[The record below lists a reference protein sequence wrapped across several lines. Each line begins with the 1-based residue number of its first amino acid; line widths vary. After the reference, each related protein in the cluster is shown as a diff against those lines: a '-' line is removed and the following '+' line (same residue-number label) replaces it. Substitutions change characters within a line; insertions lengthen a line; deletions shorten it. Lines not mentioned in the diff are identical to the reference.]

1 MSQKVL
7 ITGGSGFLG
16 YHLIMAALEKKIEV
30 YAAVRSKSNIEH
42 LKGLPINFTSVNYDN
57 TGAIEKE
64 LSEKKYD
71 FIIHAAGITKSN
83 SLKEFD
89 YINGVYTSNLAQAAA
104 QLNGQVK
111 KLVLISSLA
120 AAGPLKDRNILIT
133 EQTQPHPVT
142 AYGRSKLKAEQ
153 ALINVNIPSV
163 ILRPTAIYG
172 PRDKDLFLI
181 SNYLQKGVD
190 AYIGRVTQQL
200 SFVHASDVAT
210 AAVQALLVNNAK
222 GIYNITDGN
231 NYSRYDFADI
241 AIKILEK
248 KPRRIHLPV
257 QVVRSI
263 LFFVET
269 VNKMGNKVP
278 VVSREKLSELL
289 AENWGC
295 DISKAKNELGFS
307 PVYNLQTGLEET
319 INWYRRNKWL

>member
-1 MSQKVL
+1 M
-7 ITGGSGFLG
+7 G
-16 YHLIMAALEKKIEV
+16 YHLIMAALEKKMEV
-30 YAAVRSKSNIEH
+30 YAAVRSKSNIGH
-42 LKGLPINFTSVNYDN
+42 LKGLPVNFTSVNYDN

-64 LSEKKYD
+64 LSEKKFD
-71 FIIHAAGITKSN
+71 FIIHAAGITKAN

-89 YINGVYTSNLAQAAA
+89 HINADYTGNLAQAAA

-133 EQTQPHPVT
+133 EQAKPNPVT

-153 ALINVNIPSV
+153 ALTNINIPSV

-190 AYIGRVTQQL
+190 AYIGRAPQQL

-210 AAVQALLVNNAK
+210 AAVQALLMENAS
-222 GIYNITDGN
+222 GIYNIADGN

-241 AIKILEK
+241 AKKILAK

-257 QVVRSI
+257 TIVRSI
-263 LFFVET
+263 LFFVEAI
-269 VNKMGNKVP
+269 NKMGNKVP
-278 VVSREKLSELL
+278 VVSREKLKELL

-295 DISKAKNELGFS
+295 DISKAKKELGFC

-319 INWYRRNKWL
+319 IKWYQENKWL